1 MTYLFIAQQSE
12 DITEAIVTSV
22 NEHLSAQF
30 EYALETL
37 IDPDI
42 HILESESPSLGV
54 EDTRKFVKKLRNKP
68 FKRLLQIGII
78 PKADL
83 LTVEAQNALLKE
95 LEDHPKT
102 VVYMLG
108 TTNEQAMLQTILSRS
123 KKIYTGKQSSGQ
135 INEDSALIEL
145 FTAKQPHYLNG
156 YVTISGGDWTKQSAA
171 QFLSNLSRTIRE
183 KNHSQQQKLLEHI
196 QRAGELISTNIAAKQ
211 ALLFLFF
218 SIQEKVFRS

>member
-1 MTYLFIAQQSE
+1 MTYLFIAQRSE

-22 NEHLSAQF
+22 NEHFSAQF

-145 FTAKQPHYLNG
+145 FTTKQPHYLIG
-156 YVTISGGDWTKQSAA
+156 YTAISAGDWTKQSAA
-171 QFLSNLSRTIRE
+171 QFLGNLSRIVRDQ
-183 KNHSQQQKLLEHI
+183 NHPQQQKLLEHI